1 MLAGL
6 GFVFGTECPIIDE
19 TLLPLLFLRRPLVSK
34 ADLNLSN
41 DLELLVL
48 LHPPKGWDYRHAQP
62 CLGYAV
68 VGMDA
73 STSCMGEHFQLSYT
87 ATSTTAL

>member
-48 LHPPKGWDYRHAQP
+48 LHPPKGWDYRHAHAWDMQWWGWMP
-62 CLGYAV
+62 ALHAWV
-68 VGMDA
+68 
-73 STSCMGEHFQLSYT
+73 STSS
-87 ATSTTAL
+87 